1 MPKKQKLPMIAVRG
15 LIVFPFM
22 VVHFDVAREPSKRAI
37 DASLMDDQLIFLAAQ
52 RDINDENPD
61 PEDIYEVGTVA
72 EIRQILK
79 LPGDV
84 LRVLVEGKY
93 RSRISEYVKTE
104 PYFEVKVTRIKPRE
118 PNEEEKLEIDA
129 LMHMCGEEFENFT
142 RISNR
147 ISPDSLDSIKSISDP
162 ERFTDI
168 VAANVLEE
176 LEDKQSIL
184 EQKSVIRRL
193 ETLYKFILE
202 ENQRLNIERKIT
214 MRVKKQIDRSQKEYY
229 LREQIKAI
237 QKELGDTDSNATE
250 ELLNKVSESDMPEEV
265 KEKALKE
272 LDRMSKMNSTMP
284 ELSIIRT
291 YVEWLLDLPWATR
304 TEDNLDLDNA
314 ATILNED
321 HYGMDKVKER
331 ILEYLAV
338 RQLKKDMKG
347 PILCFVGPPG
357 VGKTSI
363 ARSVARALG
372 RKFVRMSLGGVRDE
386 AEIRGHR
393 KTYIG
398 AIPGRIISSMKQAG
412 TINPV
417 FLFDEIDKMG
427 TDFRGDPASAML
439 EVFDSEQNFAFRD
452 HYLEVPYD
460 LSKVMFIAT
469 ANTTDTIPRPL
480 MDRMEIIELSSYTE
494 LEKLEIAKRHLL
506 PKQEEENGLEKK
518 TVTIDDRIMLEI
530 INSYTREAGVRA
542 LERELGKICRRAAR
556 EVVTT
561 KKKKIRITRAKLY
574 DYLGAPKY
582 LRDHLAKKP
591 MTGTVTGLAWT
602 AVGGE
607 TLSIDVVIMPGS
619 GELTLTGQLGDV
631 MKESAKAA
639 LSLIRSR
646 AKALGID
653 EEFAKKNDIHI
664 HIPQGAIP
672 KDGPSAGVTMFTAMV
687 SALTQKPVSADLAMT
702 GEITLRGKVLPIG
715 GLKEKAIAAHRAGI
729 NTILIPKDNQK
740 DIEEIPQSV
749 TEALEIIPVGDVDMI
764 LGIAFN
770 IKSPKAS
777 AEKGTTVK
785 KDGDKKG

>member
-1 MPKKQKLPMIAVRG
+1 I
-15 LIVFPFM
+15 
-22 VVHFDVAREPSKRAI
+22 H
-37 DASLMDDQLIFLAAQ
+37 
-52 RDINDENPD
+52 
-61 PEDIYEVGTVA
+61 
-72 EIRQILK
+72 
-79 LPGDV
+79 
-84 LRVLVEGKY
+84 
-93 RSRISEYVKTE
+93 TE
-104 PYFEVKVTRIKPRE
+104 PYFEVKLTRIKPAE
-118 PNEEEKLEIDA
+118 PGEEEKLETDA
-129 LMHMCGEEFENFT
+129 LMHMCREEFENFI

-147 ISPDSLDSIKSISDP
+147 ISPDSLDSIKSINDP

-168 VAANVLEE
+168 IAANVLEE

-184 EQKSVIRRL
+184 EQENVIRRL
-193 ETLYKFILE
+193 EILYKFILE
-202 ENQRLNIERKIT
+202 ENQRLNIEKKIT

-250 ELLNKVSESDMPEEV
+250 ELLNKVSESDMPQEV
-265 KEKALKE
+265 KEKALEE

-291 YVEWLLDLPWATR
+291 YVEWLLDLPWTTQ

-314 ATILNED
+314 ANILNED
-321 HYGMDKVKER
+321 HYGMEKVKDR

-427 TDFRGDPASAML
+427 NDFRGDPASAML
-439 EVFDSEQNFAFRD
+439 EVLDSEQNFAFRD
-452 HYLEVPYD
+452 HYLEVPYN

-480 MDRMEIIELSSYTE
+480 LDRMEIIELSSYTE

-518 TVTIDDRIMLEI
+518 TVIIDDRIMLEV
-530 INSYTREAGVRA
+530 INSYTREAGVRS
-542 LERELGKICRRAAR
+542 LEREIGKICRRAAR
-556 EVVTT
+556 EVVAT
-561 KKKKIRITRAKLY
+561 KRRKIKITSSKLH
-574 DYLGAPKY
+574 DYLGAPKF
-582 LRDHLAKKP
+582 LRDQLAKKP
-591 MTGTVTGLAWT
+591 VTGTVTGLAWT
-602 AVGGE
+602 
-607 TLSIDVVIMPGS
+607 
-619 GELTLTGQLGDV
+619 
-631 MKESAKAA
+631 
-639 LSLIRSR
+639 
-646 AKALGID
+646 
-653 EEFAKKNDIHI
+653 
-664 HIPQGAIP
+664 
-672 KDGPSAGVTMFTAMV
+672 
-687 SALTQKPVSADLAMT
+687 
-702 GEITLRGKVLPIG
+702 
-715 GLKEKAIAAHRAGI
+715 
-729 NTILIPKDNQK
+729 
-740 DIEEIPQSV
+740 
-749 TEALEIIPVGDVDMI
+749 
-764 LGIAFN
+764 
-770 IKSPKAS
+770 
-777 AEKGTTVK
+777 
-785 KDGDKKG
+785 